1 MNSFVLSHCSVYQ
14 QGRFAPGEILVE
26 DGVITRIGQGVP
38 RPAGLPEIDG
48 GGMRAVPGFIDA
60 HTHGAVGVD
69 VNAADEAGL
78 KKIAAF
84 FASQGVTAFNASVLT
99 DTEEQTLRCIET
111 IKKVARQRG
120 YGAQLLGAHLEGPFL
135 SPQYKG
141 AMPEWLLRAGDTDLL
156 KRYMA
161 SAGETLRY
169 LTVAPEV
176 PGVAELIPYAAP
188 RTAVAL
194 GHSGATYE
202 QSMQAIRDGARAIT
216 HTFNGMQL
224 FHQHA
229 PGLMGAGLESDVWCE
244 AICDGR
250 HLHPGAVRMLL
261 KCKGYGRVAAVTDSI
276 MAAGLPDGRYRL
288 GVNDVIVKDGD
299 ARLAVGDSR
308 AGSTLTMHQAM
319 LNLMRFTSR
328 PLEAVLPL
336 LTQNPAELL
345 RVDRRKGRLAPGLDA
360 DIVLLDDRYRVA
372 RTFVR
377 GDCVYQGEESQ

>member
-1 MNSFVLSHCSVYQ
+1 MQNSFVLTNVKLFQ
-14 QGRFAPGEILVE
+14 AGRFQVGEILVE
-26 DGVITRIGQGVP
+26 NGVIARVQPSVP
-38 RPAGLPEIDG
+38 RGEGVRVIDG
-48 GGMRAVPGFIDA
+48 GGLRAVPGFIDI

-111 IKKVARQRG
+111 IKGVAAQRG
-120 YGAQLLGAHLEGPFL
+120 YGAQLLGVHLEGPFL

-141 AMPEWLLRAGDTDLL
+141 AMPEWLLQKGDATLL
-156 KRYMA
+156 KRYMEA
-161 SAGETLRY
+161 AGEYLRY

-176 PGVAELIPYAAP
+176 EGVAELIPLAAP
-188 RTAVAL
+188 RVAVAL
-194 GHSGATYE
+194 GHSGASYE

-250 HLHPGAVRMLL
+250 HLHPGTVRMLL
-261 KCKGYGRVAAVTDSI
+261 KCKGWRRVAAITDSI
-276 MAAGLPDGRYRL
+276 MAAGLPDGRYKL
-288 GVNDVIVKDGD
+288 GVNDVIVTDGD
-299 ARLAVGDSR
+299 ARLAVGNSR
-308 AGSTLTMHQAM
+308 AGSTLTMHQAL
-319 LNLMRFTSR
+319 LNLMRFTDQ
-328 PLEAVLPL
+328 PLENVLPL

-345 RVDRRKGRLAPGLDA
+345 RVDNRKGRIAPGLDA
-360 DIVLLDDRYRVA
+360 DIVLLDEDCGVQCTY
-372 RTFVR
+372 VR
-377 GDCVYQGEESQ
+377 GDCVYQKER